1 MRLAAV
7 LGLCLREIS
16 RCECWRVFEGLSVD
30 LAGRLKPWLCSC
42 LGKGWRQA
50 GATVKE
56 GESDLHGA
64 GPIRRSGGIDRE
76 GPLEEAASP
85 QPHRGGQHTQPHR
98 DTDGPCVC
106 ERGPKQIYS
115 HESAEDSRAGAKER
129 QYGGRGGG
137 PAQDPPPK
145 KPFHIRIVSAFF
157 PCGRRRGGV
166 VLKGRLDNT
175 AREFLRVRHGNW
187 WVEDQSQ
194 AVCVCVRKEEGGHTP
209 DARGETPYSSAA
221 GGH

>member
-16 RCECWRVFEGLSVD
+16 
-30 LAGRLKPWLCSC
+30 SC

-106 ERGPKQIYS
+106 ERGPRQIYS

-129 QYGGRGGG
+129 TNFGQTVFILG
-137 PAQDPPPK
+137 
-145 KPFHIRIVSAFF
+145 
-157 PCGRRRGGV
+157 
-166 VLKGRLDNT
+166 
-175 AREFLRVRHGNW
+175 FLVTQFSGQNL
-187 WVEDQSQ
+187 
-194 AVCVCVRKEEGGHTP
+194 
-209 DARGETPYSSAA
+209 
-221 GGH
+221 